1 MVSRR
6 LPVRPNLNQL
16 KNQAKELLRA
26 IRNEDPGALAELTE
40 YHSGVIAPAHA
51 TLADAQHVLARSYE
65 ASSWPRLVQAC
76 RLIDAIW
83 RDDADAVRELVLKHP
98 HLLHEHATIRDSHWG
113 PPMTYAANLGRD
125 RIITML
131 HDLGATDLQSAAG
144 RAALQGQIAT
154 ARMLHGMMG
163 APRPPRGAV
172 MGPAETLNAR
182 GLAFLLLEVGAE
194 MCDHQGDWRAPI
206 AMILQTY
213 SRNPEGKHQCLELI
227 AQRTGYSRIEARRRM
242 RSAFVPQ
249 GPLWPPSERTPTSAS
264 RKPFPGACAPQRDSG

>member
-1 MVSRR
+1 
-6 LPVRPNLNQL
+6 
-16 KNQAKELLRA
+16 
-26 IRNEDPGALAELTE
+26 
-40 YHSGVIAPAHA
+40 
-51 TLADAQHVLARSYE
+51 YE

-172 MGPAETLNAR
+172 MGPAETLNAS
-182 GLAFLLLEVGAE
+182 GLAFLLEVGAE
-194 MCDHQGDWRAPI
+194 ICDHQGDWRAPI

-213 SRNPEGKHQCLELI
+213 CRNPEG
-227 AQRTGYSRIEARRRM
+227 
-242 RSAFVPQ
+242 
-249 GPLWPPSERTPTSAS
+249 
-264 RKPFPGACAPQRDSG
+264 

>member
-1 MVSRR
+1 MVSRQ

-16 KNQAKELLRA
+16 RNQARELLRA
-26 IRNEDPGALAELTE
+26 IRHADPVALAELTE
-40 YHSGVIAPAHA
+40 YHPRVVDPAHA

-83 RDDADAVRELVLKHP
+83 RDDADAVRGLVVKHP
-98 HLLHEHATIRDSHWG
+98 HLLHEHAMIRDSHWG

-144 RAALQGQIAT
+144 RAALHGQIAT
-154 ARMLHGMMG
+154 ACMLHGMMG
-163 APRPPRGAV
+163 GRRPPRGAV
-172 MGPAETLNAR
+172 MGPAETLNAP
-182 GLAFLLLEVGAE
+182 GLAFLLQVGAE
-194 MCDHQGDWRAPI
+194 LCEDQGDWQAPI

-213 SRNPEGKHQCLELI
+213 CRNPEGKHQCLELI
-227 AQRTGYSRIEARRRM
+227 AQQGIALPDTPPMAVHRGRIDLLEQHLCRDHGTLSRTYSRQEIY
-242 RSAFVPQ
+242 
-249 GPLWPPSERTPTSAS
+249 PPNWDA
-264 RKPFPGACAPQRDSG
+264 